1 MTVMSAV
8 SRGVLAVLGRLPES
22 AQRRIAGPLEEID
35 GQTVYPEVGAALRL
49 LNALPGPTFEK
60 LSLEQGRAQIEEEAA
75 LFGRR
80 TPVGRVADLVIDT
93 ENGPLPARR
102 YDPHPDRPGS
112 AALVYAHGGGFTL
125 GSLESADSVCRF
137 LCAEAGVTV
146 VSVDYRL
153 APEHPFPAAPA
164 DLLDA
169 YRHVVAV
176 APSWG
181 IGADRVMVGGDSAG
195 GNLAIVT
202 AMQVRDRRRKG
213 IEDLPRPL
221 LQVAF
226 FPWVDFVGSHP
237 SHIKFEFGYFLTTA
251 QLTWYADHYVPAR
264 EQRTDPYVSPLL
276 AEDLADLGPVYVG
289 IAGFDPLRDEG
300 LAMAERLKV
309 AGNDVRLDVDARHIH
324 AYVNA
329 TGVGRTSTAALR
341 RAVAVIREFA
351 EPVVRPGSR

>member
-1 MTVMSAV
+1 MTFMSAV
-8 SRGVLAVLGRLPES
+8 SRGVLGALGRLPES

-49 LNALPGPTFEK
+49 LNALPGPSFEK

-75 LFGRR
+75 LFGRT
-80 TPVGRVADLVIDT
+80 TPVGRVTDFVIDSGA
-93 ENGPLPARR
+93 GPLRARR
-102 YDPHPDRPGS
+102 YDPERTGAGS
-112 AALVYAHGGGFTL
+112 AALVYAHGGGFVL
-125 GSLESADSVCRF
+125 GSLDSADSVCRF

-153 APEHPFPAAPA
+153 APEHPFPAATE

-169 YRHVVAV
+169 YRHVVSV

-181 IGADRVMVGGDSAG
+181 IDADRVMVGGDSAG
-195 GNLAIVT
+195 GNLALVT
-202 AMQVRDRRRKG
+202 AMQVRDRRRRG
-213 IEDLPRPL
+213 VEDLPEPL

-226 FPWVDFVGSHP
+226 FPWVDFVNSHP

-251 QLTWYADHYVPAR
+251 QLEWYADHYVPDE
-264 EQRTDPYVSPLL
+264 EQRANPYVSPLL
-276 AEDLADLGPVYVG
+276 AKDLRDLGPVYVG
-289 IAGFDPLRDEG
+289 VAGFDPLRDEG
-300 LAMAERLKV
+300 LAMAERLKE

-329 TGVGRTSTAALR
+329 TGVGTTSTAALR

-351 EPVVRPGSR
+351 E

>member
-1 MTVMSAV
+1 MTFMSAV
-8 SRGVLAVLGRLPES
+8 SRGVLGALGRLPES

-49 LNALPGPTFEK
+49 LNALPGPGFDK
-60 LSLEQGRAQIEEEAA
+60 LSLDKGRAQIEEEAA
-75 LFGRR
+75 LFGRT
-80 TPVGRVADLVIDT
+80 TPVGRVTDFVIDSGA
-93 ENGPLPARR
+93 GPLPARR
-102 YDPHPDRPGS
+102 YDPHAHGAGT

-153 APEHPFPAAPA
+153 APEHPFPAATE

-169 YRHVVAV
+169 YRYVVST

-202 AMQVRDRRRKG
+202 AMQVRDRGRQG
-213 IEDLPRPL
+213 IEHLPRPL

-226 FPWVDFVGSHP
+226 FPWVDFVNRYP

-251 QLTWYADHYVPAR
+251 QLEWYADHYVPAT
-264 EQRTDPYVSPLL
+264 EQRANPHVSPLL
-276 AEDLADLGPVYVG
+276 AKDLRDLGPVYVG
-289 IAGFDPLRDEG
+289 VAGFDPLRDEG
-300 LAMAERLKV
+300 LAIAERLREE
-309 AGNDVRLDVDARHIH
+309 GNDVRLDVDARHIH

-329 TGVGRTSTAALR
+329 TGVGTTSTAALR

-351 EPVVRPGSR
+351 E